1 MNMMA
6 TASTESAVKIYHNP
20 DCGTA
25 RNTLAMIRKAGIE
38 PTIIEYLAS
47 PPSREE
53 LVELLQAIR
62 MPIRGLLRQKGA
74 PYDELELDRTS
85 WADDQLLDFMMRY
98 PILMNR
104 PIVVT
109 ALGTRLRRP
118 SERVL
123 EILPDRQLGG
133 STKQYGEQIIDATGD
148 RVSH

>member
-1 MNMMA
+1 MSIMA
-6 TASTESAVKIYHNP
+6 AALSEWAVEIDHNP
-20 DCGTA
+20 DCGTS
-25 RNTLAMIRKAGIE
+25 RNTLAMIRNAGIA
-38 PTIIEYLAS
+38 PTIIECLDC

-62 MPIRGLLRQKGA
+62 MPMRGLLRRKGT

-118 SERVL
+118 SEPVL
-123 EILPDRQLGG
+123 EILPARQLGG
-133 STKQYGEQIIDATGD
+133 STKEDGEPVIDATGD
-148 RVSH
+148 RASP